1 MNHPTP
7 NSEKESNTKVEEVI
21 DRLINEVRNYRIKL
35 QDIRKAIS
43 SFGIDFEKLTVIG
56 AIRKLASDNKELK
69 DEVKA
74 LKKELDNI
82 SRRK

>member
-1 MNHPTP
+1 MNHPTSSP
-7 NSEKESNTKVEEVI
+7 EKESNTKVEEVI